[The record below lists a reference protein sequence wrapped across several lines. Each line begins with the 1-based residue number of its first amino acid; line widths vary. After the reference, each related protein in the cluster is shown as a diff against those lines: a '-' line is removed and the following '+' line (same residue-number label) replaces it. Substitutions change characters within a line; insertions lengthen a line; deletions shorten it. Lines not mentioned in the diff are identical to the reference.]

1 LIENAVKFA
10 PDGGHVTVS
19 IGTMEQGGLRFA
31 VRDDGIGIDP
41 RYHRRIF
48 EKFFQVEDPLT
59 RHHGGAGLGLFVA
72 KGVVEAHGSRIEV
85 SSQLGQGADFSFA
98 LPTTRPANSPTV
110 PAAAAN

>member
-1 LIENAVKFA
+1 MVVAA
-10 PDGGHVTVS
+10 AAGGDEVQFS
-19 IGTMEQGGLRFA
+19 

-72 KGVVEAHGSRIEV
+72 QQVVGAHGSRIRVKSE
-85 SSQLGQGADFSFA
+85 LGKGAEFSFI
-98 LPTTRPANSPTV
+98 LPTYVESRVMTTV
-110 PAAAAN
+110 ASTTATGVASARE